1 MTKSMKYLLLAAV
14 VCLALVCLFIG
25 SVLGAV
31 AFITMGLLLES
42 AFWLGIITSVQK
54 RKPTQY

>member
-1 MTKSMKYLLLAAV
+1 MTKSIKYLLLAAV

-54 RKPTQY
+54 RKPT

>member
-54 RKPTQY
+54 RKPT